1 MSVGIPAAK
10 PMIMPTIILLFIWIN
25 HDNYVLLQIETGVS
39 ETAVYIINLLRMK
52 FYDRTEEIATK

>member
-1 MSVGIPAAK
+1 MFI
-10 PMIMPTIILLFIWIN
+10 FIWTN
-25 HDNYVLLQIETGVS
+25 QDNYVISQIETGVS